1 MNDVTAESA
10 DNTTEP
16 SDDEIASSET
26 DSVAESDAAPVSDE
40 QPTVERNEAGDSLA
54 PTAEAVLLHLCR
66 SVVASPDAVSID
78 ASSPSEG
85 RVRFDVTVNKD
96 DMGRVIGRRGRVASA
111 IRTVVGAAGAKD
123 GVSTEVEFVE

>member
-1 MNDVTAESA
+1 MSDVA
-10 DNTTEP
+10 
-16 SDDEIASSET
+16 
-26 DSVAESDAAPVSDE
+26 
-40 QPTVERNEAGDSLA
+40 A

-66 SVVASPDAVSID
+66 SVVSSPDDVSVE
-78 ASSPSEG
+78 ATSPEAG

-123 GVSTEVEFVE
+123 GVTTEVEFVE